1 MPGQGKF
8 PRAERLTK
16 KSDFRFVF
24 EHGEKLVGRSFIC
37 YMVRREEQGCKL
49 GVAVSRRV
57 GKAVVRNRIK
67 RYLREF
73 YRTHHRAFVTG
84 VQMVVVARPSSAAL
98 DYGAC
103 SQAMGQLLRR
113 GGVLDG

>member
-1 MPGQGKF
+1 MPGQCKF

-16 KSDFRFVF
+16 KSDYRLVF
-24 EHGEKLVGRSFIC
+24 EHGEKLVGRRFIC

-67 RYLREF
+67 RYVREF
-73 YRTHHRAFVTG
+73 YRTHRPAFVTG
-84 VQMVVVARPSSAAL
+84 VQVVVVARPSCAAL
-98 DYGAC
+98 DYRAC
-103 SQAMGQLLRR
+103 ADAMGQLFQR